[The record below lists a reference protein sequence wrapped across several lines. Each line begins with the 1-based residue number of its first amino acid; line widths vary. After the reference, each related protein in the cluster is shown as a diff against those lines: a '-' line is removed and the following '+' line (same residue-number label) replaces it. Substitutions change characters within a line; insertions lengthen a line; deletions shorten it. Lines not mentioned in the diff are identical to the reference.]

1 MPLTYTTITCPQCDG
16 TRWITDSRGTSVLCP
31 MCDGTGR
38 APVITGRDS
47 RQPTTRDWILAAVML
62 AAFAAACAWLI
73 LHGTGPG

>member
-1 MPLTYTTITCPQCDG
+1 
-16 TRWITDSRGTSVLCP
+16 

-62 AAFAAACAWLI
+62 AAFVAACLWLVF
-73 LHGTGPG
+73 HGK